1 MFYVCQL
8 RDGYMLTQEER
19 GIYRVLETG
28 YPYMDTK
35 MPSQDMLDGLIG
47 YFEIH
52 DSAKIKTIQELADVL
67 TPLFGF
73 NQQITAEE
81 LKSILLNGALP
92 FEVANTLY
100 KVFECKYFSIYQ
112 VYGYKTKEVLRQL
125 AEKGYA
131 VKSEFVNYNHAY
143 ILHSHSRNKEVLFED
158 ASLCTDDHSVQF
170 FLKELER
177 RIGLDISEFKLIL
190 DTIYDKASETGFYF
204 MCDDADAIEVLPDVT
219 NGRISS
225 PIEATATMRWL
236 LSWLNPWKEYCR
248 CSSMDGSAKR
258 ALEELMGCN
267 LFNRVDY
274 KFFGGETI
282 SLGLYLWYYGVV
294 DLPEKARVKDRLKDL
309 INSSIRRY
317 NFASSD
323 MFYTIEND
331 NIVLIMSPY
340 VKYADSPLSDKLLS
354 RTLGRQ
360 LRKMPNGEDMCV
372 ITIDPR
378 NVFKGLTDVE
388 RRWFQYFIM
397 RYLAYVMSRRIKYC
411 DLNKEEWYSPTGI
424 PDIKFTLRDS
434 LKAIKPNFDRLFMM
448 GAYDTDDIRKVAS
461 IYYLYEGT
469 NNSYFDS
476 NYLPALEFAMRNQSE
491 FTPSEKAFLLGF
503 TDTID
508 LESDS
513 SGHHYSFCLYSKMF
527 SEKLA
532 PALSDDFLEK
542 LKTIFKMYLAATEL
556 SAPSYQLD
564 KFKFNFTYKNYVFE
578 CTIAGGR
585 YYHRG

>member
-1 MFYVCQL
+1 MFYICQL
-8 RDGYMLTQEER
+8 RDGYMLTQDKR
-19 GIYRVLETG
+19 GVYTVTETG

-35 MPSQDMLDGLIG
+35 LPSQEMLDGLIR
-47 YFEIH
+47 YFEIN
-52 DSAKIKTIQELADVL
+52 DSAKIRTIKELADIL
-67 TPLFGF
+67 TPLFGSF
-73 NQQITAEE
+73 QPITGEE
-81 LKSILLNGALP
+81 LKSILLNGVLP
-92 FEVANTLY
+92 FKAENTLY

-112 VYGYKTKEVLRQL
+112 VYAYKTREVLKYL
-125 AEKGYA
+125 SEKGYMP
-131 VKSEFVNYNHAY
+131 KSEFVNYNHAC
-143 ILHSHSRNKEVLFED
+143 ILHSHARNKEVLFENV
-158 ASLCTDDHSVQF
+158 SLNTDIHTSRL

-190 DTIYDKASETGFYF
+190 DTMYDKASETGCYF

-219 NGRISS
+219 HGRVSS
-225 PIEATATMRWL
+225 PIEATATVRWL

-267 LFNRVDY
+267 LFNRVNY
-274 KFFGGETI
+274 KYFGGETV
-282 SLGLYLWYYGVV
+282 SLGLYLWYYGVA
-294 DLPEKARVKDRLKDL
+294 DFSEKARVKDRLKEL
-309 INSSIRRY
+309 IDSSVNR
-317 NFASSD
+317 FSFTSSE

-340 VKYADSPLSDKLLS
+340 VKYVDNPLSNKLLS
-354 RTLGRQ
+354 RTLGKQ

-372 ITIDPR
+372 VTIDPR
-378 NVFKGLTDVE
+378 NVFKCLTDVE

-397 RYLAYVMSRRIKYC
+397 RHLAYVMSCRIKYC
-411 DLNKEEWYSPTGI
+411 DLKNEEWYNPTGI
-424 PDIKFTLRDS
+424 PDVKFTLRDS
-434 LKAIKPNFDRLFMM
+434 LKAIQPNFDRLFMM
-448 GAYDTDDIRKVAS
+448 GAYNTNDIATVAS

-491 FTPSEKAFLLGF
+491 FTFSEKAFLLGF

-508 LESDS
+508 LEYDGSE
-513 SGHHYSFCLYSKMF
+513 HHYCFCLFSKRF

-542 LKTIFKMYLAATEL
+542 LKPIFKMYLAATEL

-564 KFKFNFTYKNYVFE
+564 TFKFNFTYKNYVFE
-578 CTIAGGR
+578 CVLK
-585 YYHRG
+585 